1 MFVQGLPGR
10 WESKGEGETFL
21 LFRRILRQINRSRT
35 AITRIAMPPNTPP
48 TIGPTFTREEE
59 ETAEVEDDDMGDEL
73 EELG

>member
-1 MFVQGLPGR
+1 M
-10 WESKGEGETFL
+10 
-21 LFRRILRQINRSRT
+21 NRSNA

-59 ETAEVEDDDMGDEL
+59 ETAEVEDDTGDEL

>member
-1 MFVQGLPGR
+1 MFVQGLPGKG
-10 WESKGEGETFL
+10 ESKGEGETFL
-21 LFRRILRQINRSRT
+21 LFRRILTQMNRSNA

-59 ETAEVEDDDMGDEL
+59 ETAEVEDDTADEL